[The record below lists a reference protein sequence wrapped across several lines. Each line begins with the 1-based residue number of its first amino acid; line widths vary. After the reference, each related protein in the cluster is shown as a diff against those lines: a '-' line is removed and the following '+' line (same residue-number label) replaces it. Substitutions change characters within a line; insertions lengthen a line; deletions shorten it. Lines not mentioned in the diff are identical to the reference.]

1 MFCFVLLALL
11 SSYVLAVNINS
22 STSDMKNGA
31 VVVAI
36 AKEELTFAKIHE
48 ILGRE
53 ILLDFNER
61 KKLKNVAEEP
71 LIIL

>member
-1 MFCFVLLALL
+1 MFCFVLLALII
-11 SSYVLAVNINS
+11 AVNNVSPNS
-22 STSDMKNGA
+22 STTDMRIGA
-31 VVVAI
+31 VV
-36 AKEELTFAKIHE
+36 KEELTFEKIHE

-53 ILLDFNER
+53 IQLDFNER

>member
-1 MFCFVLLALL
+1 MFCVAR
-11 SSYVLAVNINS
+11 SHHHAVNNVSPNS
-22 STSDMKNGA
+22 STSDMRNVA
-31 VVVAI
+31 VV
-36 AKEELTFAKIHE
+36 KEELTFEKIHE

-61 KKLKNVAEEP
+61 KKLKYVAEEP